1 MSIKTN
7 LLFSVILILTGCSTS
22 PTETSAQVIEY
33 KNVDEMNKFAN
44 CDAIDAVN
52 DTYDVTMHSPW
63 GRKRAAHIR
72 LKDAAYVKG
81 ANAVIMTSNNYGVV
95 TDQVQGVAYKCTYGN
110 GTN

>member
-1 MSIKTN
+1 MYIKQA
-7 LLFSVILILTGCSTS
+7 LLFVGSVMLLGCSTS
-22 PTETSAQVIEY
+22 PTETSAQVTEY
-33 KNVDEMNKFAN
+33 KSMDEMNQFSN
-44 CDAIDAVN
+44 CQAIDAVN

-72 LKDAAYVKG
+72 LKDAAYAKG

-110 GTN
+110 K